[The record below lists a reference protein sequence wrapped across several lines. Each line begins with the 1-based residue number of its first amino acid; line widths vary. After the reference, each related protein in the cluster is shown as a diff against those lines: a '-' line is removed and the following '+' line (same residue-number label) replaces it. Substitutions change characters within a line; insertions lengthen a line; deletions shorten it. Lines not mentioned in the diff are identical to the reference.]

1 MSVDLISCFRLLT
14 HRIDCAARLALPKAG
29 DNNAARIA
37 MMAMTTN
44 NSMSVKAGL
53 TGGNEENEGKGDVDG
68 DSRRSPLRF
77 LRCLL

>member
-1 MSVDLISCFRLLT
+1 MSVDLISCFRLLA

-29 DNNAARIA
+29 NNNAARIA

-44 NSMSVKAGL
+44 NSIRVKAGDPTEPRITEDNL
-53 TGGNEENEGKGDVDG
+53 
-68 DSRRSPLRF
+68 LRF